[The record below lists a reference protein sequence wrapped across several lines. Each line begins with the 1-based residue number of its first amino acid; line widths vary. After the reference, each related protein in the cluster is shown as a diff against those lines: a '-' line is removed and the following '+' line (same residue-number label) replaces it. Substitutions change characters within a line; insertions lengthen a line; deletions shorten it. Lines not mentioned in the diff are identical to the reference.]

1 MSAAFQPGERVTVR
15 NASPPGHL
23 RTPFYIRGKT
33 GEIERV
39 CAEFGNPEE
48 LAFGRRDG
56 TPVRLY
62 RVRFSLEGV
71 WPDYEGAPDDTID
84 IELYEHW
91 LHRVDEE
98 AA

>member
-1 MSAAFQPGERVTVR
+1 MSLSASFEPGQRVRVR

-48 LAFGRRDG
+48 LAFGRRDS
-56 TPVRLY
+56 PAVKLY
-62 RVRFSLEGV
+62 RVRFDLDNV
-71 WPDYEGAPDDTID
+71 WDDYTGAREDTID
-84 IELYEHW
+84 IELYQHW
-91 LHRVDEE
+91 LEP
-98 AA
+98 A